1 MIYRCFDVTAL
12 LYNSLRLRLFSVLP
26 IVAILLEDFEGI
38 SVSSRFVC
46 DINARP
52 VILLGIESA
61 DPRLF
66 IDFRVAIFL
75 LLTYG
80 LLLGG
85 EDPLARVDARAV
97 RIGRR
102 RCLLLTDNHWNGH

>member
-12 LYNSLRLRLFSVLP
+12 LYSSHRLRLFSLLP
-26 IVAILLEDFEGI
+26 IVAFLFENFEGI

-46 DINARP
+46 DIYARP

-102 RCLLLTDNHWNGH
+102 RCLLLADNHWNGH

>member
-1 MIYRCFDVTAL
+1 M
-12 LYNSLRLRLFSVLP
+12 P

-38 SVSSRFVC
+38 PVSSRIVC
-46 DINARP
+46 GISARP

-66 IDFRVAIFL
+66 IDIRVAIFL
-75 LLTYG
+75 LITYG

-85 EDPLARVDARAV
+85 ENSLASFDARVA
-97 RIGRR
+97 RIGHR
-102 RCLLLTDNHWNGH
+102 RCLLLTNNHWNGH